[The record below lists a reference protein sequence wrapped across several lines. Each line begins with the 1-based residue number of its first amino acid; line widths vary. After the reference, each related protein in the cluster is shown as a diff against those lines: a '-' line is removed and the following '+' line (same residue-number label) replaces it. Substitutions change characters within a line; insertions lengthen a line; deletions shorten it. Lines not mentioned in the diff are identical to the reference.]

1 MYTTLWAAHP
11 VYEEAIGTLDRPSW
25 KRNPSLQESS
35 QINIWEGSY
44 GVSYVGSQNTTIYS
58 RGHLV
63 PNGDRNNIKEMQ
75 EQTFYATNSVP
86 QIHDYFN
93 GGIWNSLENA
103 VRAELSSPSDTIYVV
118 TGAMFNKEGVTE
130 DIKYIQPK
138 YDTKEVPVPNYFYK
152 VVMRVKWSN
161 GSVASASAIGF
172 WFEHK
177 QYPSGSSYANYVQS
191 VDQIEKWTG
200 FDFFV
205 NLPDEVETAAEKN
218 TSWTTFQNF

>member
-1 MYTTLWAAHP
+1 
-11 VYEEAIGTLDRPSW
+11 
-25 KRNPSLQESS
+25 
-35 QINIWEGSY
+35 
-44 GVSYVGSQNTTIYS
+44 
-58 RGHLV
+58 
-63 PNGDRNNIKEMQ
+63 
-75 EQTFYATNSVP
+75 
-86 QIHDYFN
+86 
-93 GGIWNSLENA
+93 
-103 VRAELSSPSDTIYVV
+103 
-118 TGAMFNKEGVTE
+118 MFNKEGVTE

-138 YDTKEVPVPNYFYK
+138 HDTKEVPVPNYFYK

-161 GSVASASAIGF
+161 GSVDSASAIGF

-218 TSWTTFQNF
+218 TSWTVFQNF